1 MQRFVFLLLA
11 TFAAPALAQDLERGS
26 PPCDA
31 QKQEQARDGTER
43 GDPASIYLLARY
55 LSTGQCMPGDG
66 RKAIQLYGQAAA
78 LGYPPAF
85 YNSGMLAAAR
95 RDFAAAE
102 RYFMRGAEAGHRRS
116 ELQLGVLYSTAPPPV
131 GNDATAL
138 AWLSLTASRQESV
151 AAEALDRANSLR
163 ARMSDE
169 DRKVAEATTE
179 RLKERFLAL
188 PPFTP

>member
-1 MQRFVFLLLA
+1 MQSFVFALLA
-11 TFAAPALAQDLERGS
+11 ALAGSAHAQDFERAS

-31 QKQEQARDGTER
+31 QKQEQAQEGAAR
-43 GDPASIYLLARY
+43 GDAASIYLLARY
-55 LSTGQCMPGDG
+55 LSTGRCMPGDG

-102 RYFMRGAEAGHRRS
+102 RYFMHGAEAGHRRS
-116 ELQLGVLYSTAPPPV
+116 ELQLGLLYSTAPPPV
-131 GNDATAL
+131 GNDSTAL
-138 AWLSLTASRQESV
+138 AWLSLTAARQEPI
-151 AAEALDRANSLR
+151 ATEAEDRASSLR
-163 ARMSDE
+163 ARMSEE
-169 DRKVAEATTE
+169 DLKTAAATTE
-179 RLKERFLAL
+179 RLKASYLAL

>member
-1 MQRFVFLLLA
+1 MLRPVFVLLA
-11 TFAAPALAQDLERGS
+11 ALAASAHAQDLERTS

-31 QKQEQARDGTER
+31 QKQEQAREGAER
-43 GDPASIYLLARY
+43 GDAASIYLLARY

-66 RKAIQLYGQAAA
+66 RKAIQLYGQATA

-85 YNSGMLAAAR
+85 YNSGMLASAR

-102 RYFMRGAEAGHRRS
+102 RYFSRGAEAGHRRC
-116 ELQLGVLYSTAPPPV
+116 ELQLGLLYSNAPPPV

-138 AWLSLTASRQESV
+138 AWLSLTASRPEPI
-151 AAEALDRANSLR
+151 AAEAEDRARAIR
-163 ARMSDE
+163 ARMAEE
-169 DRKVAEATTE
+169 DRKAAEVTTE
-179 RLKERFLAL
+179 RLKERYFAL

>member
-1 MQRFVFLLLA
+1 MQRFVFVFLSA
-11 TFAAPALAQDLERGS
+11 IAGHALAQDLERGS

-31 QKQEQARDGTER
+31 QKQEQARDGAER
-43 GDPASIYLLARY
+43 GDAASIYLLARY
-55 LSTGQCMPGDG
+55 LSTGRCMPGDG

-102 RYFMRGAEAGHRRS
+102 DYFMRGAEAGHRRS
-116 ELQLGVLYSTAPPPV
+116 ELQLGILYATAPPPV
-131 GNDATAL
+131 GNDPTAL
-138 AWLSLTASRQESV
+138 AWLSLTASRHEPI
-151 AAEALDRANSLR
+151 AAEALDHANSLR
-163 ARMSDE
+163 ARMAEE
-169 DRKVAEATTE
+169 DRNVAAAAGE
-179 RLKERFLAL
+179 RLKERYLAL